1 MLRKLEQLCALIAA
15 SGLGVEVGA
24 GGVCGSGLGW
34 GWGTVGTKKLL
45 LGALIGLVLIILI
58 PPLVGGLT
66 VGLGGVTV
74 YIIGALFWLD
84 GKLLLLET

>member
-1 MLRKLEQLCALIAA
+1 
-15 SGLGVEVGA
+15 
-24 GGVCGSGLGW
+24 
-34 GWGTVGTKKLL
+34 
-45 LGALIGLVLIILI
+45 LIGLVLIILI

-74 YIIGALFWLD
+74 DIIGALFWLD

>member
-1 MLRKLEQLCALIAA
+1 
-15 SGLGVEVGA
+15 
-24 GGVCGSGLGW
+24 
-34 GWGTVGTKKLL
+34 
-45 LGALIGLVLIILI
+45 LI

-74 YIIGALFWLD
+74 DIIGALFWLD